1 MVNKQSRL
9 SSPEPAALNIGNGRA
24 ELGEI
29 VVFIEGHTE
38 TSRILERRHA
48 SPGARRAPS
57 QRVHAAGARNYPAGD
72 VRPRQG
78 HRERDRGALGA
89 TPRDRGRLRAQFED
103 IVRRIT
109 GHSITWMSRR
119 ERFRT
124 DRSTNVLL

>member
-38 TSRILERRHA
+38 TSRILERRHT

-72 VRPRQG
+72 VRPCQG

-89 TPRDRGRLRAQFED
+89 TPRDRGRLPGP
-103 IVRRIT
+103 VR
-109 GHSITWMSRR
+109 GHRPSSNRPFDHLDVPKR
-119 ERFRT
+119 EVP
-124 DRSTNVLL
+124 DAP